1 MNGTS
6 DPWNNGVHGDQVL
19 PLINVDAPVIRVE
32 AGPGT
37 GKTFGLTRRV
47 LRLVHPDGAGVEG
60 KKVLIVAFNRVI
72 AAALRTNITSQLEAA
87 AIDAAPEISTV
98 PGLCQQLLGDNQR
111 RMLLPHEVEA
121 MLYDVRHQHDTFASW
136 KFDELSQ
143 ALRDAEAGHQ
153 DNQALVAAVR
163 GWITLHKAKL
173 VGDLP
178 NERSEEHTSELQSIM
193 RISYAVFCLKN

>member
-72 AAALRTNITSQLEAA
+72 AADLRTNITSQLEAA
-87 AIDAAPEISTV
+87 AIDAAPEISTAH
-98 PGLCQQLLGDNQR
+98 GLCQKLLGDNQR
-111 RMLLPHEVEA
+111 RIDRKSTRLNSSH
-121 MLYDVRHQHDTFASW
+121 
-136 KFDELSQ
+136 
-143 ALRDAEAGHQ
+143 
-153 DNQALVAAVR
+153 
-163 GWITLHKAKL
+163 
-173 VGDLP
+173 
-178 NERSEEHTSELQSIM
+178 
-193 RISYAVFCLKN
+193 

>member
-72 AAALRTNITSQLEAA
+72 AADLRTNITSQLEAA
-87 AIDAAPEISTV
+87 AKI
-98 PGLCQQLLGDNQR
+98 GR
-111 RMLLPHEVEA
+111 
-121 MLYDVRHQHDTFASW
+121 ASCR
-136 KFDELSQ
+136 E
-143 ALRDAEAGHQ
+143 R
-153 DNQALVAAVR
+153 
-163 GWITLHKAKL
+163 
-173 VGDLP
+173 VG
-178 NERSEEHTSELQSIM
+178 Q
-193 RISYAVFCLKN
+193 YV